1 MKCIA
6 FQGELGAYSHAA
18 LHRLFPSSTA
28 LPCVSFQDALDAV
41 THGTAD
47 ACVLPIENSVAGRVA
62 ELHRLLPDTSLF
74 ITGEY
79 FHPID
84 HMLLA
89 LPHTRLDEIQ
99 EVWSHPQALAQCRH
113 GLEKMDLKPVAYA
126 DTAGAAKLL
135 TEQGMRHVAV
145 LASRKAAEIYGL
157 EVLVSSVQDRSHNAT
172 RFIVLERERRTS
184 EDHKDSGFVTTL
196 LFRLRSVPAALYKA
210 LGGFATNGINL
221 TRIESHLHGGSFA
234 AAQFF
239 IDAEGHPDELAMQRA
254 LEELR
259 FFCEEDGVRIL
270 GTYPRG
276 VRSGKES

>member
-1 MKCIA
+1 MRTIA
-6 FQGELGAYSHAA
+6 FQGEPGAYSHAA
-18 LHRLFPSSTA
+18 LHQLFPSASA
-28 LPCVSFQDALDAV
+28 LPCLSFQEALAAV
-41 THGTAD
+41 SQNRAD

-62 ELHRLLPDTSLF
+62 ELHRLLPDTSLY

-89 LPHTRLDEIQ
+89 LPGTSLPQIQ

-113 GLEKMDLKPVAYA
+113 ALEELGVQPIAHR

-135 TEQGMRHVAV
+135 KEENLNRVAV

-157 EVLVSSVQDRSHNAT
+157 DVLASSLQDRSHNAT
-172 RFIVLERERRTS
+172 RFIVLEREQPRRDPES
-184 EDHKDSGFVTTL
+184 AEQFVTTL
-196 LFRLRSVPAALYKA
+196 LFQLRSVPAALYKA
-210 LGGFATNGINL
+210 LGGFATNGVNL

-239 IDAEGHPDELAMQRA
+239 IDAEGHPEEVGMQRA

-276 VRSGKES
+276 KRG